1 MRPRGSVGD
10 VSRSVL
16 SVLDSGPAT
25 LRDVVQRGQG
35 LSYRAAKYTLSRA
48 VQRGEVAKVGRE
60 RDAGERRW
68 RTVYEA
74 VPPEQR
80 NAALAQAPE
89 DCGVLVLV
97 GALGAWR

>member
-16 SVLDSGPAT
+16 SALEHGPAT

-35 LSYRAAKYTLSRA
+35 LSYMAAKHTLANA
-48 VQRGEVAKVGRE
+48 VRQGAVAKVGRTKD
-60 RDAGERRW
+60 RGERRW

>member
-1 MRPRGSVGD
+1 M
-10 VSRSVL
+10 
-16 SVLDSGPAT
+16 
-25 LRDVVQRGQG
+25 
-35 LSYRAAKYTLSRA
+35 
-48 VQRGEVAKVGRE
+48 AKVGRTKD
-60 RDAGERRW
+60 RGERRW

-80 NAALAQAPE
+80 DAALAHAPE